1 MARDA
6 GLAGEAGVTGGAGFG
21 REAGV
26 NPEAGAKGTPHE
38 RAGRLQRLHVI
49 AGDGIVG
56 AEDWRQRLRPVIEAG
71 GDALALH
78 LRARRTSVVRL
89 FEAAEWLVEASRR
102 AGALVVVNDRVD
114 VALAAG
120 AGGVHL
126 REDSLPA
133 GAVRAIAG
141 PELRVGRSIHAP
153 RQAAELGRE
162 RLDYLFAG
170 AAYATPTHPGRAPA
184 GPEAVAEAAAQ
195 AVVPVIAI
203 GGVTPERT
211 RELSALGVHGV
222 AVMSGVWGRRHP
234 GRAVTRYL
242 QVLQGGGSPP

>member
-1 MARDA
+1 MTGDA
-6 GLAGEAGVTGGAGFG
+6 EVG

-26 NPEAGAKGTPHE
+26 NPGSGVSEAPHG
-38 RAGRLQRLHVI
+38 RAGRLPRLHVI

-56 AEDWRQRLRPVIEAG
+56 GQDWRQRLRPVMEAG

-78 LRARRTSVVRL
+78 LRARRTPAVRL
-89 FEAAEWLVEASRR
+89 LEVAEWLVEASRR
-102 AGALVVVNDRVD
+102 AGTLVVVNDRVD

-133 GAVRAIAG
+133 VAVRAIAG

-153 RQAAELGRE
+153 RQAAELAHEG
-162 RLDYLFAG
+162 LDYLFAG
-170 AAYATPTHPGRAPA
+170 TVYATPSHPGRAPA
-184 GPEAVAEAAAQ
+184 GPEAVAEAVAR

-203 GGVTPERT
+203 GGVTPART

-222 AVMSGVWGRRHP
+222 AVMSGVWGRGHP
-234 GRAVTRYL
+234 ARAVARYL
-242 QVLQGGGSPP
+242 QVLQSGGSPP